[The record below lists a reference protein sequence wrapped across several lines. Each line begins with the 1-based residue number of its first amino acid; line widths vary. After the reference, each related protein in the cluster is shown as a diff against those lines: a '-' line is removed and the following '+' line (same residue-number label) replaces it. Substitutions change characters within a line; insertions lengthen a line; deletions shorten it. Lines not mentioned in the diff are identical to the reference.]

1 MTKIKNESLGF
12 LENTETNDKL
22 CYFFN
27 MEAKLDLLNSLQAS
41 TPSPDLFFFSIY
53 LEMEAN

>member
-53 LEMEAN
+53 FY